1 MDRMSRSI
9 ARAIPALALLAS
21 LACSGGS
28 RPTSTRSAD
37 RRSAAEGGVRLP
49 AAFNESYVFLRAK
62 IADRNVLL
70 LFDSGAG
77 STVLSPALVRELR
90 LASRGR
96 RVTFGLGTV
105 AVQASAFEGVP
116 VIIGGVTVEPPL
128 VLSWED
134 PDLPRLGNERAVGI
148 IGADLLAAR
157 ILEVDWMDERVVAW
171 DTSTAVRAYPGDQT
185 LSLSIVQSLPVLSL
199 TAHSRG
205 HSRPFSA
212 VVDYGSSGSLIVD
225 GSATVLRALLAD
237 LQEVRPRRVV
247 GVGGVV
253 EGPEGRLDSLAFGDI
268 VVRGAL
274 TFIDTAGMPTVA
286 LANAHGLIGTE
297 LLRRFIVVLDH
308 AHRRAI
314 FRPTR
319 RIHVPFCR
327 NLSGVC
333 FERATLSA
341 PPRVSFVEQRSPAG
355 RAGLVT
361 GDQLLTVDGVT
372 ASDLSDRELDAR
384 FDMPGVVH
392 IVEVRRGAT
401 LRQPTTVPG
410 RASRTP
416 PRPPPPPVTI
426 RWRL

>member
-1 MDRMSRSI
+1 MEPMSRPLS
-9 ARAIPALALLAS
+9 RALPALLLLAA
-21 LACSGGS
+21 LACGGGS
-28 RPTSTRSAD
+28 RPAST
-37 RRSAAEGGVRLP
+37 AERGSVDGGVRLP
-49 AAFNESYVFLRAK
+49 AAFSESYVFVRAK
-62 IADRNVLL
+62 IGDRPVLL

-90 LASRGR
+90 LAPRGR

-116 VIIGGVTVEPPL
+116 VTIGDLTISPPA
-128 VLSWED
+128 VLSWDD
-134 PDLPRLGNERAVGI
+134 PDLPRLGSERAVGI

-157 ILEVDWMDERVVAW
+157 ILEIDWMDERVIAW
-171 DTSTAVRAYPGDQT
+171 DTATKIRAQPGDQM
-185 LSLSIVQSLPVLSL
+185 LSLAIVQSLPVLSL

-212 VVDYGSSGSLIVD
+212 VVDYGSSGSLIID
-225 GSATVLRALLAD
+225 GGATVLRALLSD
-237 LQEVRPRRVV
+237 LQDVRPRRVV
-247 GVGGVV
+247 GVGGGV

-268 VVRGAL
+268 VLRGAL
-274 TFIDTAGMPTVA
+274 AFVDTAGMPTVA

-308 AHRRAI
+308 THQRAI

-319 RIHVPFCR
+319 RIQVPFCR

-341 PPRVSFVEQRSPAG
+341 PPRVSYVEQRSPAG

-372 ASDLSDRELDAR
+372 ASDLTDRELDAR
-384 FDMPGVVH
+384 FDMAGIVH

-401 LRQPTTVPG
+401 LRQPTVIPG
-410 RASRTP
+410 RSSRNP